1 MNIKEARH
9 AKNAAQ
15 KTRRTTRVLAQEFA
29 HITIKKA
36 LTALYSGGNF
46 RGVGLGADM
55 WQSGGALSAL
65 YSRDI
70 IKRGGLK

>member
-46 RGVGLGADM
+46 RGVGLGICDNQAVPRAH
-55 WQSGGALSAL
+55 STVAISLSE
-65 YSRDI
+65 
-70 IKRGGLK
+70 GV

>member
-1 MNIKEARH
+1 MGACVCSDSDSDSDSDNEALR

-46 RGVGLGADM
+46 RGVGLGVCDNQAVP
-55 WQSGGALSAL
+55 
-65 YSRDI
+65 
-70 IKRGGLK
+70 